1 MKILHIQGQSRDFAR
16 TEIIHIMEKLPFLL
30 KKMANRCD
38 PWRFHAEMWKVANSA
53 RLKMR
58 PRGTGNQPDIKR
70 RGKMKDR
77 QTYRTNFLISAIN

>member
-16 TEIIHIMEKLPFLL
+16 IEILHIVKNLQLLL
-30 KKMANRCD
+30 KTVANRCD
-38 PWRFHAEMWKVANSA
+38 PWRFHAEMWEVANSA

-77 QTYRTNFLISAIN
+77 QT